1 MNNAGYGTGVDIY
14 REEGSY
20 FVEIEMP
27 GFEKEDIDI
36 EFSGDILSIQATR
49 RESEEKD
56 EKNYFY
62 RSRNQKNIKRQIR
75 FAEVDAN
82 AIDAKPT
89 NKVYSKLHFQ
99 QKLKN
104 TTPVRFVF
112 SRKEEKSSFFDLLI
126 FGEQCSPLNEG
137 CYNLS
142 GVDANDRII
151 KKY

>member
-1 MNNAGYGTGVDIY
+1 MKQTVRPTTLLESLFGDDFMNNAGYGTGVDIY

-56 EKNYFY
+56 EKIT
-62 RSRNQKNIKRQIR
+62 SIDHAIKKTLNVK
-75 FAEVDAN
+75 FALRKLMRTQLMQA
-82 AIDAKPT
+82 T

-112 SRKEEKSSFFDLLI
+112 SRKEEKSSFF
-126 FGEQCSPLNEG
+126 
-137 CYNLS
+137 
-142 GVDANDRII
+142 
-151 KKY
+151 

>member
-1 MNNAGYGTGVDIY
+1 MWASAKIGGNYMKQTVRPTTLLESLFGDDFMNNAGYGTGVDIY

-62 RSRNQKNIKRQIR
+62 RSRNQKNIKCQIR

-82 AIDAKPT
+82 AIDASYQQGVLQITLPT
-89 NKVYSKLHFQ
+89 KVEEHNSSKIRVQ
-99 QKLKN
+99 
-104 TTPVRFVF
+104 
-112 SRKEEKSSFFDLLI
+112 
-126 FGEQCSPLNEG
+126 
-137 CYNLS
+137 
-142 GVDANDRII
+142 
-151 KKY
+151 